1 MAANLKRLPKMEKLT
16 QEELARIHKTARET
30 SQALA
35 KSMQLLAGGYSQQLA
50 KSMQLLA
57 GGYYQH
63 LAKNMQLL
71 QKQLIS
77 PILQAQIAAISKI
90 VAPIQRL
97 QQPLLRIIESERQR
111 KRVTV
116 AFQECNLWLAPSMIE
131 LCEQI
136 TQLHYEGKKQ
146 VIPSII
152 SRHYKKNDW
161 AVLKKAVNNW
171 KNNRFFRPRM
181 GIVLDA
187 LDAHIDGKYTLSVP
201 ALLPHIEGIAL
212 DIIKKYDIPK
222 LDKPLIFT
230 KDTYDSNGV
239 VTSPSRV
246 FAQVAATFSFEEFI
260 AIESFLYYLERTL
273 YFSPHGI
280 RKGLKTLKKE
290 SQLNRHAILHGVQI
304 KYATPMNS
312 LRCFLALD
320 VLSLINDDEGKPS
333 E

>member
-1 MAANLKRLPKMEKLT
+1 MNQLPP
-16 QEELARIHKTARET
+16 EELAKIQKMAEK
-30 SQALA
+30 QMLA
-35 KSMQLLAGGYSQQLA
+35 ISNSLQPYFKLLEQQLPFIQSVMA
-50 KSMQLLA
+50 SFA
-57 GGYYQH
+57 
-63 LAKNMQLL
+63 
-71 QKQLIS
+71 
-77 PILQAQIAAISKI
+77 QAMSQY
-90 VAPIQRL
+90 VAPLLKL
-97 QQPLLRIIESERQR
+97 QEPLLRIIESERQR

-136 TQLHYEGKKQ
+136 TQLYYEGKKQ

-161 AVLKKAVNNW
+161 AILKKTVNNW
-171 KNNRFFRPRM
+171 RSNKFFRPRM
-181 GIVLDA
+181 EIILDA

-230 KDTYDSNGV
+230 KDTYGSNGV

-246 FAQVAATFSFEEFI
+246 FAQAAATFSFEEFI
-260 AIESFLYYLERTL
+260 AIESFLYYLEKTL

-280 RKGLKTLKKE
+280 RKGLRTLKKE
-290 SQLNRHAILHGVQI
+290 SQLKRHAILHGVQI

-320 VLSLINDDEGKPS
+320 VLSLINDDEGKPF
-333 E
+333 